1 MRSIFLHEKFLIRF
15 FAFCFRRKIY
25 CRQMNCSIVYHL
37 EPSTL
42 LLQGQLSYETWVWAH
57 PMDKVFLSKN
67 VKVSAWK
74 DIIRDIFTGQCDQ
87 VVENLPNIPK
97 SWLKSSHF
105 FKGSFH
111 MRRGFDSIRRKLYL
125 NDSLRLQLSVHK
137 LLHLLLVCKKHFIK
151 EKMRRIIFNQKY
163 EKWMWITRIWFSF
176 QNCVLVL
183 VNGNARFSRN
193 LLTKQDKV
201 TLDHKS
207 GKTPIDKF

>member
-1 MRSIFLHEKFLIRF
+1 
-15 FAFCFRRKIY
+15 
-25 CRQMNCSIVYHL
+25 
-37 EPSTL
+37 
-42 LLQGQLSYETWVWAH
+42 
-57 PMDKVFLSKN
+57 MDKVFLSKN

-176 QNCVLVL
+176 QNSKVQQTAIIEWNRFVIRRDVPSSRRGNRDVPFKRDSTLMKDFSTTSASFLFFKWTKPGLFIFSLYFCSFHTTNIAQIVL
-183 VNGNARFSRN
+183 
-193 LLTKQDKV
+193 
-201 TLDHKS
+201 
-207 GKTPIDKF
+207 